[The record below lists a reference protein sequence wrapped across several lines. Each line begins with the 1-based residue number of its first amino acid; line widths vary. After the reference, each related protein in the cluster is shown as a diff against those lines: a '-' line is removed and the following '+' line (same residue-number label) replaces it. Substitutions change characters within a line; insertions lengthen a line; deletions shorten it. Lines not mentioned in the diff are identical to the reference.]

1 MKSVTQMIEETM
13 RLTAYACAVAM
24 QTQNEPA
31 TDDLIEAGYLFEAAH
46 RASQNDAPRV
56 ADSLMADAQ
65 RALARGRAALCPQ
78 AVAVS

>member
-1 MKSVTQMIEETM
+1 MKSVAQMIEETM

-46 RASQNDAPRV
+46 RASRNDAPRV
-56 ADSLMADAQ
+56 AESLIADAQ

-78 AVAVS
+78 AVG